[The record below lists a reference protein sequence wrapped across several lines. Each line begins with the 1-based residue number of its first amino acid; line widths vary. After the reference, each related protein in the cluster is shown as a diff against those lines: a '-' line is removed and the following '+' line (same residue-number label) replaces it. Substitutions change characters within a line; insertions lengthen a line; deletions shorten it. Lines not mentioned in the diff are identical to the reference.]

1 MDLKGSREAIVEG
14 RCNALTRSGERCRQ
28 WPIPGRLRC
37 HYHGGRS
44 TGPRTPEGKARSS
57 MNRLRHGLRS
67 REAREL
73 ARCYRQFLRDW
84 RELLRSLK

>member
-1 MDLKGSREAIVEG
+1 MKGSREATAEG

-57 MNRLRHGLRS
+57 MNRLTHGLRS
-67 REAREL
+67 RETREI
-73 ARCYRQFLRDW
+73 ARCYHQFLRES
-84 RELLRSLK
+84 RELLQKFK